1 MSRIWVRVFFFFLDK
16 VGFKYI
22 WVCWEGGGLGWD
34 FGGEF
39 LLVGLGWVLF
49 IYFYLYF
56 FLEEEE
62 EEGFWDF
69 RGGILRVLF
78 F

>member
-1 MSRIWVRVFFFFLDK
+1 MGLL
-16 VGFKYI
+16 GG
-22 WVCWEGGGLGWD
+22 GGGLGWD

-39 LLVGLGWVLF
+39 LSVGLGWVLF

>member
-1 MSRIWVRVFFFFLDK
+1 MSRIWVRFFLFFFF
-16 VGFKYI
+16 FFFEI
-22 WVCWEGGGLGWD
+22 GLGLNTD
-34 FGGEF
+34 GFVGGEF
-39 LLVGLGWVLF
+39 LSVGLGWVLF